1 MHADL
6 TPAAGHH
13 RVLAVVAHPDDETF
27 GCGSLLLR
35 SAAAGSVTGVC
46 CATRG
51 EAGEPVDGAPRAP
64 AGLGAEREAELRAAA
79 YVLDV
84 SVVEVLGFADSGMS
98 GPCPA
103 DGLAGAEADVLEKA
117 VARCVE
123 EFAADALL
131 TLDGGD
137 GHRDH
142 ARIRDATLRV
152 ARERRLPVYLHCLPR
167 SLMDRWVTHMNAHRP
182 EVEHLTLGQLGTP
195 DAEVDLVLDTAAH
208 LARREEAIARHRTQ
222 VSPFDGLPPDL
233 RRAFLTR
240 DHLRVVQP

>member
-6 TPAAGHH
+6 TPGGGHR

-35 SAAAGSVTGVC
+35 SAAAGAVTGVC

-51 EAGEPVDGAPRAP
+51 EAGEPADGAPRTP

-79 YVLDV
+79 RILGV
-84 SVVEVLGFADSGMS
+84 SEVEVLGLADSGMT

-103 DGLAGAEADVLEKA
+103 YSLAGTDADVLDEA
-117 VARCVE
+117 VARCVDG
-123 EFAADALL
+123 FAPDALV

-142 ARIRDATLRV
+142 ACIRDATVRV
-152 ARERRLPVYLHCLPR
+152 ARVRRLPVYLHCLPR

-182 EVEHLTLGQLGTP
+182 EVDHLTLGELGTP
-195 DAEVDLVLDTAAH
+195 DPEVDLVLDTASQ
-208 LARREEAIARHRTQ
+208 LARREGAIAAHRTQ
-222 VSPFDGLPPDL
+222 RSPFEGLPADL

-240 DHLRVVQP
+240 DHLRVVRP